1 MNAVVLFGIAFVGGT
16 VVVTLA
22 FYFLMRLIMGG
33 DPTGKDRELAG
44 AVVMRI
50 SSLHALILALVFAQ
64 EMIEYQQLKFESV
77 TEANAI
83 ADVYFDADRYGVD
96 EKAPIQQALFEYVQ
110 IVVDQEWRVLGET
123 GELSSTAWTK
133 WDDVYQRVLDLT
145 PTNPRQQSIREH
157 MLSAIHSIAEARD
170 KRENSGTDSISSIF
184 WFAAVSGV
192 VFMALGYYPYPP
204 DARNLLL
211 LSVLGAFTGI
221 ILFFI
226 YAFSDPYNPP
236 ATLKPTAF
244 ERLLEEL
251 ASPPASDRSTPNE
264 P

>member
-1 MNAVVLFGIAFVGGT
+1 MGSVILFGIAFIGGT
-16 VVVTLA
+16 IVVTLG
-22 FYFLMRLIMGG
+22 FYFLMRFIMGT

-77 TEANAI
+77 TEANAV
-83 ADVYFDADRYGVD
+83 ANVYFDAERYGAN
-96 EKAPIQQALFEYVQ
+96 EKPPIQQALFEYVQ
-110 IVVDQEWRVLGET
+110 IVVDEEWRSLGTT
-123 GELSSTAWTK
+123 GQLSATAWNK
-133 WDDVYQRVLDLT
+133 WDNVYQRVLDLT
-145 PTNPRQQSIREH
+145 PANVRQQSIRDH
-157 MLSAIHSIAEARD
+157 MLANVHAISDSRD
-170 KRENSGTDSISSIF
+170 KRENSGTDSVSKIF
-184 WFAAVSGV
+184 WFAAISGV
-192 VFMALGYYPYPP
+192 IFMALGYYPYPP

-251 ASPPASDRSTPNE
+251 ASPPPSG
-264 P
+264 

>member
-1 MNAVVLFGIAFVGGT
+1 MSAVVLFGVAFIGGT
-16 VVVTLA
+16 VLVTLV
-22 FYFLMRLIMGG
+22 FYFVMRLIMGG

-44 AVVMRI
+44 AIVMRI

-83 ADVYFDADRYGVD
+83 ADVYFDADRYGVN

-110 IVVDQEWRVLGET
+110 IVVDEEWRMLGDT
-123 GELSSTAWTK
+123 GQLSPTAWNK
-133 WDDVYQRVLDLT
+133 WDSVYQRVLDLT
-145 PTNPRQQSIREH
+145 PTNVRQQSIREH
-157 MLSAIHSIAEARD
+157 MLGDVHRIAEARD
-170 KRENSGTDSISSIF
+170 KRENSGTDSISIIF
-184 WFAAVSGV
+184 WFAAISGL

-226 YAFSDPYNPP
+226 YAFSAPYNPP
-236 ATLKPTAF
+236 ATMKPTAF
-244 ERLLEEL
+244 ERLLDEL
-251 ASPPASDRSTPNE
+251 ANPPPSG
-264 P
+264 